1 MAEIIENM
9 NGRRL
14 IRVSTDDIISLVR
27 EYQQYACESSSYREI
42 REKLDKKDIYLPED
56 FKLEKY

>member
-9 NGRRL
+9 NGRRF

-56 FKLEKY
+56 F